1 MYNFIDESGIFA
13 HAADSHSVSVVGAL
27 VVPEERLPAIER
39 GYAALRPHLPKQN
52 GEVNGRLLSELQV
65 ERVVSLL
72 IKNEALFEATAVD
85 MGLHIAAAI
94 RAHRDEPE
102 VALTNNLTADL
113 HTAFC

>member
-39 GYAALRPHLPKQN
+39 RYAALRQHLPKQN
-52 GEVNGRLLSELQV
+52 GEVKGRLLSELQV
-65 ERVVSLL
+65 DSVVSLL

-85 MGLHIAAAI
+85 MGLHTGADI
-94 RAHRDEPE
+94 RAHKEGQE
-102 VALTNNLTADL
+102 VA
-113 HTAFC
+113 